1 MYPSKYIIVC
11 GAQMFQIVW
20 PFVRI
25 VVINLFFFSSFLKS
39 FQDESSDSLHFN
51 KEVFL
56 LPYSQFSVYPF
67 PEFINSS
74 IFFQFNSQLKNNIL
88 KPNFEIVDRWVDFS
102 DSKNTRN

>member
-1 MYPSKYIIVC
+1 MRIYPSKYIIVC

-56 LPYSQFSVYPF
+56 KAQHSHNLSLQIAYDFGLPV
-67 PEFINSS
+67 S
-74 IFFQFNSQLKNNIL
+74 II
-88 KPNFEIVDRWVDFS
+88 
-102 DSKNTRN
+102 